1 MVPFA
6 PFTLRGWLLLGA
18 GALALLLAIVL
29 GRRDLLTLAI
39 FCLALPAVACA
50 GLFWFK
56 PGITLKRY
64 LSPSLARAGSSVSV
78 VLDVRGHAPGGSRA
92 RIAEEL
98 PYSFHDS
105 PTFEFPNPTVPRGLL
120 SRYHYQVVPTRR
132 GVFTVGP
139 LRAQFSDPFGVA
151 FLQRKVDD
159 GGELTVAPAAV
170 DLAPISLS
178 DGRGQDGSRTTK
190 ELAHASHDDAM
201 TREYRPGDPLR
212 RVHWPVTARQGK
224 LMVRAE
230 ESVTAPEAAM
240 ILDLRPDAYGTLQRP
255 LSATN
260 RRGAAGISVAG
271 LSGAGMSGRSS
282 SGSGFSGSGSSG
294 SGFSGSHLRTTAV
307 FETAVKAVVS
317 ITGHLLER
325 GYLLR
330 VLDQEGNPGF
340 ASSASAIAPEV
351 EDFSGSQGVFDV
363 AAALAAL
370 ELSGEATPTPATA
383 ARFASA
389 PRAAVEASPF
399 GHELAHKLHHGRRR
413 GPLVAVTGALTD
425 LQARQLADIAEST
438 QSAYAL
444 LLCHDPAEVGEALE
458 ILRAAGWRAAALTPA
473 DSLEEVWLQ
482 LDRSNA
488 VRLAP

>member
-1 MVPFA
+1 MAPFP
-6 PFTLRGWLLLGA
+6 PFTLRGWLLLGT

-39 FCLALPAVACA
+39 FCLALPGVACA

-56 PGITLKRY
+56 PGLSLKRY
-64 LSPSLARAGSSVSV
+64 LSPSLARAGSEVSV

-92 RIAEEL
+92 QLVENL

-151 FLQRKVDD
+151 FLQRKLDD
-159 GGELTVAPAAV
+159 GGKLTVAPAAV
-170 DLAPISLS
+170 ELATISLS

-240 ILDLRPDAYGTLQRP
+240 VLDLRPDAFGAAHRAMSAP
-255 LSATN
+255 SRRSAT
-260 RRGAAGISVAG
+260 GVSVAG
-271 LSGAGMSGRSS
+271 LSGARFSGSGS
-282 SGSGFSGSGSSG
+282 AGSGFSGSGFSGSG
-294 SGFSGSHLRTTAV
+294 LRTNATFESAV
-307 FETAVKAVVS
+307 RAVVS
-317 ITGHLLER
+317 ITAHLLER

-330 VLDQEGNPGF
+330 VLDQEGSPGF
-340 ASSASAIAPEV
+340 ASSVSAIVPEA
-351 EDFSGSQGVFDV
+351 EDFSGSQGIFDV

-370 ELSGEATPTPATA
+370 ELGGEAMTATPSTATTATGTTPSPSDA
-383 ARFASA
+383 AA
-389 PRAAVEASPF
+389 PF
-399 GHELAHKLHHGRRR
+399 GNQLAHKLHRGRRR
-413 GPLVAVTGALTD
+413 GPLVAVTGVLTEP
-425 LQARQLADIAEST
+425 QARQLAAIAEST

-444 LLCHDPAEVGEALE
+444 VLCQDPLDVAPALE
-458 ILRAAGWRAAALTPA
+458 ILRGAGWRAAALTPS
-473 DSLEEVWLQ
+473 DPLEEVWLQ
-482 LDRSNA
+482 LDRSNS

>member
-1 MVPFA
+1 MAPFP
-6 PFTLRGWLLLGA
+6 PFTLRGWLLLGT

-39 FCLALPAVACA
+39 FCLALPGVACA

-56 PGITLKRY
+56 PGLSLKRY
-64 LSPSLARAGSSVSV
+64 LSPSLARAGSEVSV

-92 RIAEEL
+92 QLVENL

-132 GVFTVGP
+132 GVFSVGP

-151 FLQRKVDD
+151 FLQRKLDD
-159 GGELTVAPAAV
+159 GGKLTVAPAAV
-170 DLAPISLS
+170 ELATISLS

-240 ILDLRPDAYGTLQRP
+240 VLDLRPDAFGAAHRAMSAP
-255 LSATN
+255 SRRSAT
-260 RRGAAGISVAG
+260 GVSVAG
-271 LSGAGMSGRSS
+271 LSGARFSGSGS
-282 SGSGFSGSGSSG
+282 AGSGFSGSGFSGSG
-294 SGFSGSHLRTTAV
+294 LRTNATFESAV
-307 FETAVKAVVS
+307 RAVVS
-317 ITGHLLER
+317 ITAHLLER

-330 VLDQEGNPGF
+330 VLDQEGSPGF
-340 ASSASAIAPEV
+340 ASSVSAIVPEA
-351 EDFSGSQGVFDV
+351 EDFSGSQGIFDV

-370 ELSGEATPTPATA
+370 ELGGDATTATPSSATTATGTTPSPSDA
-383 ARFASA
+383 AA
-389 PRAAVEASPF
+389 PF
-399 GHELAHKLHHGRRR
+399 GNQLAHKLHRGRRR
-413 GPLVAVTGALTD
+413 GPLVAVTGVLTEP
-425 LQARQLADIAEST
+425 QARQLAAIAEST

-444 LLCHDPAEVGEALE
+444 VLCQDPLDVAPALE
-458 ILRAAGWRAAALTPA
+458 ILRGAGWRAAALTPS
-473 DSLEEVWLQ
+473 DPLEEVWLQ
-482 LDRSNA
+482 LDRSNS

>member
-1 MVPFA
+1 MVSFP

-18 GALALLLAIVL
+18 GALALLLAMVL
-29 GRRDLLTLAI
+29 GRKDLLTLAI
-39 FCLALPAVACA
+39 FCLALPSVACA

-56 PGITLKRY
+56 PGISLKRY
-64 LSPSLARAGSSVSV
+64 LTPSLARAGSEVSV
-78 VLDVRGHAPGGSRA
+78 VLDVRGRAPGASRA
-92 RIAEEL
+92 RLVENL

-105 PTFEFPNPTVPRGLL
+105 PTFDFPNPTVPRGLL

-139 LRAQFSDPFGVA
+139 LRAEFSDPFGVA
-151 FLQRKVDD
+151 FLKRKLDD

-170 DLAPISLS
+170 ELASISLS

-201 TREYRPGDPLR
+201 TREYRAGDPLR
-212 RVHWPVTARQGK
+212 RVHWPVTARHGK

-230 ESVTAPEAAM
+230 ESVTAPEAA
-240 ILDLRPDAYGTLQRP
+240 LVVDLRPDAFGAVHRAASMP
-255 LSATN
+255 SRRSAT
-260 RRGAAGISVAG
+260 GISVAG
-271 LSGAGMSGRSS
+271 LSGARMSGSTLS
-282 SGSGFSGSGSSG
+282 KSGSAGSGFSGPGFYG
-294 SGFSGSHLRTTAV
+294 SGLRTNATFEAAV
-307 FETAVKAVVS
+307 SAVVS
-317 ITGHLLER
+317 ITAHLLER

-340 ASSASAIAPEV
+340 ASSASAIVPEA

-370 ELSGEATPTPATA
+370 ELGGDVLGVSLPTSATTA
-383 ARFASA
+383 ATDG
-389 PRAAVEASPF
+389 AAPF
-399 GHELAHKLHHGRRR
+399 GNELAHKLHRGRRR
-413 GPLVAVTGALTD
+413 GPLVAVTGVLTEAH
-425 LQARQLADIAEST
+425 ARQLASIAEST

-444 LLCHDPAEVGEALE
+444 LLCQDHDDVADALAV
-458 ILRAAGWRAAALTPA
+458 LRAAGWRAAALTQR
-473 DSLEEVWLQ
+473 DQLDEVWLQ

-488 VRLAP
+488 VGRTP